1 MHVTK
6 GVFEITIGLLID
18 IAGKMKDELNT
29 SKDLQVHG
37 IREEQHTK
45 KDQIESF
52 TILLTL
58 HPHK

>member
-29 SKDLQVHG
+29 CKDLQVHG
-37 IREEQHTK
+37 IREE
-45 KDQIESF
+45 
-52 TILLTL
+52 L
-58 HPHK
+58 HPQKKTR